1 MIFGGKR
8 ALIVEDNT
16 LNAEVLKELM
26 MMVGFET
33 ERAVDGKEAVD
44 IFQSAPEGRFDVI
57 MMDIQM
63 PIMNGYEATKA
74 IRSSAHP
81 QAASIPIIAVT
92 ANAFTED
99 VKASFEAGMD
109 DHLAKPIDTER
120 LYKKLINMLGFA
132 DKYDGVHSN

>member
-1 MIFGGKR
+1 
-8 ALIVEDNT
+8 
-16 LNAEVLKELM
+16 
-26 MMVGFET
+26 MVGFET

-120 LYKKLINMLGFA
+120 LYKKL
-132 DKYDGVHSN
+132 DKHVGVR